1 MPPPNRRIC
10 TGWTWKY
17 ERLRDTHVHDQLHG
31 LSHGMTDG
39 GDPRR
44 LRGDLRSVRVVR
56 VDLVALIRPLL
67 ATALLGAVVVGGF
80 VVGAINTITEETW
93 PDW

>member
-1 MPPPNRRIC
+1 
-10 TGWTWKY
+10 
-17 ERLRDTHVHDQLHG
+17 
-31 LSHGMTDG
+31 
-39 GDPRR
+39 
-44 LRGDLRSVRVVR
+44 